1 MRWMY
6 PELMGAAATGIWLYL
21 LLGRGQFWR
30 MREAPPP
37 GPLPGGAPSVVAVV
51 PARNEAPVVGRAVAS
66 LAQQT
71 YPGEFHIVLSDDAS
85 DDGTGRAASEAG
97 HEAGRAGR
105 LTVIRAGRLPDGWTG
120 KMWAVAAGV
129 QAADHLHPEYLLLT
143 DADIVHA
150 PDNLAGLVARAQSGG
165 YDLVSY
171 MVKLECRTPAE
182 QALIPAFVFF
192 FFMLYPPSHGTGA
205 AGGCIL
211 IRWDALERV
220 GGIARIRG
228 ELIDDCA
235 LARVVRQNGGRVW
248 MGLSAATCGIRGYGA
263 GYAGFGQIGRMIAR
277 TAFTQLR
284 HSALLLL
291 GTVLGLAVTYL
302 APPLLTLLGPRGAA
316 SGMGAV
322 AWLLMS
328 VAYYPALRFYHRP
341 WFWAPLLP
349 AIALFYLGA
358 TIYSAVAYWR
368 GAGGLWK
375 GRVQDSAGR

>member
-6 PELMGAAATGIWLYL
+6 LELAGAAALAIWLYL

-30 MREAPPP
+30 MREAPMP
-37 GPLPGGAPSVVAVV
+37 GPLPGGAPSVVAVI
-51 PARNEAPVVGRAVAS
+51 PARNEAQVVGRTVAS
-66 LAQQT
+66 LAQQK

-85 DDGTGRAASEAG
+85 DDGTAQAAREAA
-97 HEAGRAGR
+97 HEAGRAER

-120 KMWAVAAGV
+120 KMWAVAEGV
-129 QAADHLHPEYLLLT
+129 QAADRLHPEYLLLT

-150 PDNLAGLVARAQSGG
+150 PDNLAGLVARAQSDGS
-165 YDLVSY
+165 DLVSY
-171 MVKLECRTPAE
+171 MVKLECRTLAE

-211 IRWDALERV
+211 IRRDALERV
-220 GGIARIRG
+220 GGVWRIRG

-235 LARVVRQNGGRVW
+235 LARAVRQSGGRVW
-248 MGLSAATCGIRGYGA
+248 MGLSAATCSIRGYDA
-263 GYAGFGQIGRMIAR
+263 GYAGFGQIGRMISR
-277 TAFTQLR
+277 TAFAQLR
-284 HSALLLL
+284 HSAPLLA
-291 GTVLGLAVTYL
+291 GTVLALAVTYL

-316 SGMGAV
+316 SGMGAM

-328 VAYYPALRFYHRP
+328 VAYYPALRFYGRP

-349 AIALFYLGA
+349 AVALFYLGA
-358 TIYSAVAYWR
+358 TIHSAAAYR
-368 GAGGLWK
+368 SGTGGLWK
-375 GRVQDSAGR
+375 GRVQDAAGR